1 MPCTTLTSHHGGIN
15 RRHSGWA
22 QSRADKVE
30 SFTFYTYKVYIREA
44 ENLLVFL
51 HQMADKLPI
60 TIISAVQNLSANKL
74 IVNLCKLHYIHRFT
88 YNETCIVHCA
98 SVHSLFCCHGD
109 SVLQNL
115 SYPRVSV
122 VMVMPV
128 SLLGGGRHWSVLNY
142 GCWIVDWHH
151 PSSNTRICN
160 QIVMVIRPGH
170 RRNYLTFRRQGA
182 VCPLATHHDTGRYT
196 ARHITVSA
204 QPILCILLRVLHQ
217 TCKRSLTKYTCKL
230 SQSA

>member
-1 MPCTTLTSHHGGIN
+1 MSAGTGSGAWPRGRVAACVMWVVTCVTAWHKWIIMVMPCTTLTSHHGGIN
-15 RRHSGWA
+15 RRYTGLA
-22 QSRADKVE
+22 ESRADKVE

-51 HQMADKLPI
+51 QQMADKLPI

-142 GCWIVDWHH
+142 GC
-151 PSSNTRICN
+151 
-160 QIVMVIRPGH
+160 
-170 RRNYLTFRRQGA
+170 
-182 VCPLATHHDTGRYT
+182 
-196 ARHITVSA
+196 
-204 QPILCILLRVLHQ
+204 
-217 TCKRSLTKYTCKL
+217 
-230 SQSA
+230 

>member
-1 MPCTTLTSHHGGIN
+1 
-15 RRHSGWA
+15 
-22 QSRADKVE
+22 
-30 SFTFYTYKVYIREA
+30 
-44 ENLLVFL
+44 
-51 HQMADKLPI
+51 MADKLPI
-60 TIISAVQNLSANKL
+60 TIISAVQNLSANEL
-74 IVNLCKLHYIHRFT
+74 IVNLCKIHYRFT

-182 VCPLATHHDTGRYT
+182 VWPLATHHDTGRYT

-204 QPILCILLRVLHQ
+204 QAILCILHRVLHQ